1 LLRFSNLNFFNPI
14 REQET
19 LKNLNLGCGSLF
31 FPSWVNIDFLPR
43 PCVQGHNLT
52 KPLPFAD
59 DSFDATYSSHVLE
72 HFSRDQGKNFIQ
84 EQFRVLKKDGFCRVV
99 VPDLEMLCRS
109 YLDKLDKVS
118 LDDKNSILSYE
129 WGVIELID
137 QMTREFSG
145 GQMRAFLNKYSNQ
158 LNEITDRIGDEALAK
173 QGREVI
179 LVGERSDI
187 PVNTAKLSESV
198 SNRLKRKWLKFKSK
212 FSADDDPRKSG
223 EAHKWMYD
231 RVSLANLMSE
241 VGFTECEVTTFD
253 QSRIPNWSEENL
265 DISLYGN
272 FPRKPDSLYM
282 EGIKG

>member
-1 LLRFSNLNFFNPI
+1 M
-14 REQET
+14 
-19 LKNLNLGCGSLF
+19 KKLNLGCGSLF

-43 PCVQGHNLT
+43 PCVRGHNLT
-52 KPLPFAD
+52 KVLPFKD
-59 DSFDATYSSHVLE
+59 KTFDATYSSHVLE

-84 EQFRVLKKDGFCRVV
+84 EQFRVLKKGGFCRVV

-109 YLDKLDKVS
+109 YLDKLEKAIPRTDVS
-118 LDDKNSILSYE
+118 MLSYE

-137 QMTREFSG
+137 QMTRDTSG
-145 GQMRAFLNKYSNQ
+145 GQMRAFLNKYPNQ
-158 LNEITDRIGDEALAK
+158 LEDITDRVGDEALAK
-173 QGREVI
+173 QDCKVK

-187 PVNTAKLSESV
+187 PGNTDKLGESAY
-198 SNRLKRKWLKFKSK
+198 NRLKRKWLKFKSK
-212 FSADDDPRKSG
+212 FSADDDPGKSG
-223 EAHKWMYD
+223 ESHKWMYD
-231 RVSLANLMSE
+231 RFSLANLMSE

>member
-1 LLRFSNLNFFNPI
+1 M
-14 REQET
+14 
-19 LKNLNLGCGSLF
+19 KKLNLGCGSLF

-72 HFSRDQGKNFIQ
+72 HFSKDQGKKFVE
-84 EQFRVLKKDGFCRVV
+84 EQFRVLKNGGVCRLV

-109 YLDKLDKVS
+109 YLDKLENTIQKS
-118 LDDKNSILSYE
+118 GSRLSYE

-137 QMTREFSG
+137 QMTRDTSG
-145 GQMRAFLNKYSNQ
+145 GQMRAFLNKYPNQ
-158 LNEITDRIGDEALAK
+158 LEDITDRVGDEALAK
-173 QGREVI
+173 QGSKVT

-187 PVNTAKLSESV
+187 PGNTNKLGESV
-198 SNRLKRKWLKFKSK
+198 YSRLKRKWLKFKSK
-212 FSADDDPRKSG
+212 FSADDDPGKSG
-223 EAHKWMYD
+223 ESHKWMYD
-231 RVSLANLMSE
+231 KISLANLMSE

-253 QSRIPNWSEENL
+253 QSRIPNWNEENL

-272 FPRKPDSLYM
+272 LSRKPDSLYM
-282 EGIKG
+282 EGIKS

>member
-1 LLRFSNLNFFNPI
+1 M
-14 REQET
+14 
-19 LKNLNLGCGSLF
+19 
-31 FPSWVNIDFLPR
+31 PR
-43 PCVQGHNLT
+43 PCVRGHNLT
-52 KPLPFAD
+52 EPLPFKD
-59 DSFDATYSSHVLE
+59 KTFDAAYSSHVLE
-72 HFSRDQGKNFIQ
+72 HFSRDKGRKFVE
-84 EQFRVLKKDGFCRVV
+84 EQFRVLKKGGVCRAV

-231 RVSLANLMSE
+231 RISLANLMSE
-241 VGFTECEVTTFD
+241 VGFTVCEVTTFD

>member
-1 LLRFSNLNFFNPI
+1 M
-14 REQET
+14 
-19 LKNLNLGCGSLF
+19 KKLNLGCGSLF

-43 PCVQGHNLT
+43 PCVQGHDLT
-52 KPLPFAD
+52 QPLPFAD
-59 DSFDATYSSHVLE
+59 DSFDVTYSSHVLE
-72 HFSRDQGKNFIQ
+72 HFSRDKGRKFVE
-84 EQFRVLKKDGFCRVV
+84 EQFRVLKNGAVCRVV

-109 YLDKLDKVS
+109 YLDNLEKATPETDVS
-118 LDDKNSILSYE
+118 MLSYE

-137 QMTREFSG
+137 QMTREVSG
-145 GQMRAFLNKYSNQ
+145 GKMRAFLNKHSSQ
-158 LNEITDRIGDEALAK
+158 LEEISDRVGDEALARQDRK
-173 QGREVI
+173 VT

-187 PVNTAKLSESV
+187 PDNTAKLSESV

-212 FSADDDPRKSG
+212 FSSDDDPRKSG

-231 RVSLANLMSE
+231 RISLANLMSE
-241 VGFTECEVTTFD
+241 VGFTVCEVTTFD

>member
-1 LLRFSNLNFFNPI
+1 
-14 REQET
+14 
-19 LKNLNLGCGSLF
+19 
-31 FPSWVNIDFLPR
+31 LPR
-43 PCVQGHNLT
+43 PCVRGHNLT
-52 KPLPFAD
+52 KVLPFKD
-59 DSFDATYSSHVLE
+59 KTFDAAYSSHVLE
-72 HFSRDQGKNFIQ
+72 HFSRDQGKKFVE
-84 EQFRVLKKDGFCRVV
+84 EQFRVLKKGGVCRVV

-241 VGFTECEVTTFD
+241 VGFTEFKVTTFD
-253 QSRIPNWSEENL
+253 QSRIPNWNEENL
-265 DISLYGN
+265 DISLYGY
-272 FPRKPDSLYM
+272 FPRKPDSLYF
-282 EGIKG
+282 EVVKP